1 MAYTFKRKIAV
12 MITCVTVGYSV
23 SLADKQVFLAWSDMT
38 NSQSDMTNSLSLEL
52 CSAGYRFRATFSKL
66 KMMIVSLVSKSM
78 IIECLFY
85 TVVIIIHEIVIHPT
99 IQIHNDVRGSVTMN
113 ASPAMQRLFGKP
125 IHSDF

>member
-52 CSAGYRFRATFSKL
+52 RSAGYRFRATFSKL

-99 IQIHNDVRGSVTMN
+99 IQIHNDV
-113 ASPAMQRLFGKP
+113 
-125 IHSDF
+125 